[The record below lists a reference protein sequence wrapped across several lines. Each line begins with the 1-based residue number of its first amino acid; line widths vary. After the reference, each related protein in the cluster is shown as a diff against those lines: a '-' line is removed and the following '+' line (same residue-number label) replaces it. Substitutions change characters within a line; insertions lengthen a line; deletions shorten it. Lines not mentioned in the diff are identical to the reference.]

1 MGKATRVICGLGLVL
16 LLAGAA
22 GARDVPAS
30 DDYGKVIIANFSAAA
45 GLAPVR
51 FDHWLH
57 RAFFTC
63 RLCHVDIGF
72 AMEAKATKITADMNA
87 KGFYCGSCHNGTM
100 VHNGKKIFPSCTP
113 SNAPPSEQPE
123 CLRCHSVGMKDQ
135 RKYTYASFT
144 ATLPRQALG
153 NLVDWEEAEA
163 WGLIRPADFL
173 PGLSTPRRPL
183 GAQADFSITSKGFW
197 MADIIFSHKKHAQWN
212 GCEVCHPDIF
222 PSVKKGTVKY
232 TMFEIADGQY
242 CGLCHDR
249 VAFPLNDCGK
259 CHTGKAHPRP

>member
-1 MGKATRVICGLGLVL
+1 VTTATRVICGLGLLL

-22 GARDVPAS
+22 GARDLPAA
-30 DDYGKVIIANFSAAA
+30 DDYGKVILDNFSARA

-72 AMEAKATKITADMNA
+72 AMEAKATRITADMNA
-87 KGFYCGSCHNGTM
+87 KGFYCGSCHNGTT
-100 VHNGKKIFPSCTP
+100 VFNGKKIFPSC
-113 SNAPPSEQPE
+113 APGPAPAGSE
-123 CLRCHSVGMKDQ
+123 CVRCHSVGMKDE
-135 RKYTYASFT
+135 RRYTYAAFT
-144 ATLPRQALG
+144 EKLPRQALG
-153 NLVDWEEAEA
+153 NLVNWEEAEA
-163 WGLIRPADFL
+163 RGLIKPVDLL
-173 PGLSTPRRPL
+173 PGLSTPRRHL
-183 GAQADFSITSKGFW
+183 DAQADFSIASKGFW

-222 PSVKKGTVKY
+222 PSVKKNAVKY
-232 TMFEIADGQY
+232 TMFEIAEGQY

-259 CHTGKAHPRP
+259 CHAGKARRQP